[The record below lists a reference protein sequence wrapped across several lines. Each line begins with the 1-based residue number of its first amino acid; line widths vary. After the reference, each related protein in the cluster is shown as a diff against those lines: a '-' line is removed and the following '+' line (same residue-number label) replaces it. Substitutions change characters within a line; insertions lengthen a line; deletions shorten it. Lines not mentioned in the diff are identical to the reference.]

1 MKQCL
6 LTAVG
11 LFVAMCAVLMLLM
24 SAGAVLQE
32 PEQETVLSVSAPETD
47 SQPLETVITFPI
59 SIPGT
64 TLTAK
69 SLALYEGDMLE
80 TTSDTHLVDAVA
92 LEVENCGSREVAIA
106 HIVLQFGK
114 EEMHFFGTNLLP
126 GTTNLLVEMG
136 GQHRPE
142 ADCTGCSGWVQYG
155 DGLRLQ
161 DTEIKITEVDMGT
174 VRVENISQQVQENI
188 MLYHKNY
195 LYDAEL
201 YLGGITYQTYIGTLA
216 PGEAMEV
223 TPYRYASGYSKIV
236 KAVLLP

>member
-11 LFVAMCAVLMLLM
+11 LFVAMGAILVLLM
-24 SAGAVLQE
+24 SPGATLQM
-32 PEQETVLSVSAPETD
+32 PEQETVLSISASETATQPPENV
-47 SQPLETVITFPI
+47 LTFPI
-59 SIPGT
+59 SIPDT

-80 TTSDTHLVDAVA
+80 TDSDTHLIDAAA
-92 LEVENCGSREVAIA
+92 LEVENYGSREVEIA
-106 HIVLQFGK
+106 HITLQFGT

-126 GTTNLLVEMG
+126 DSTTLMVEMDG
-136 GQHRPE
+136 KLWKK
-142 ADCTGCSGWVQYG
+142 ANCTGCSGWVQYG
-155 DGLRLQ
+155 DDPQLL
-161 DTEIKITEVDMGT
+161 DTEIKVTEVDMGT
-174 VRVENISQQVQENI
+174 IRVENISQQIQENI

-216 PGEAMEV
+216 PGEALEI

-236 KAVLLP
+236 KAVLLT